1 MHKLD
6 LICLSEI
13 YLDSS
18 VDDGLLEVERYN
30 LVCADHPNNTKRG
43 GVCIY
48 YKELLPVKI
57 IDLFNFEEAL
67 L

>member
-18 VDDGLLEVERYN
+18 VDDGLLEVDRYN
-30 LVCADHPNNTKRG
+30 LVRADHPNNTKRG
-43 GVCIY
+43 GVYIY
-48 YKELLPVKI
+48 HKELLPVKI

>member
-13 YLDSS
+13 YQDSS
-18 VDDGLLEVERYN
+18 RDDGLLEVNRYN
-30 LVCADHPNNTKRG
+30 LVRADHPNNTKRG

-48 YKELLPVKI
+48 YKESLPVKI
-57 IDLFNFEEAL
+57 IDLFNFEKAL

>member
-13 YLDSS
+13 SLDSS
-18 VDDGLLEVERYN
+18 VDDGLLEVDRYN
-30 LVCADHPNNTKRG
+30 LVRADHPNNTKRG
-43 GVCIY
+43 GVYIY

>member
-18 VDDGLLEVERYN
+18 VDDGLLEVDRYN
-30 LVCADHPNNTKRG
+30 LVRADHPNNTKGG